1 MVEVWQEHWQAVDLF
16 CQLGTQW
23 RVGFGGT
30 VGLDYIALNMLLDLH
45 HIKQDKRLELFK
57 KIQILENTALQLM
70 HEKDA

>member
-1 MVEVWQEHWQAVDLF
+1 M
-16 CQLGTQW
+16 
-23 RVGFGGT
+23 
-30 VGLDYIALNMLLDLH
+30 GLDYIALNMLLDLH